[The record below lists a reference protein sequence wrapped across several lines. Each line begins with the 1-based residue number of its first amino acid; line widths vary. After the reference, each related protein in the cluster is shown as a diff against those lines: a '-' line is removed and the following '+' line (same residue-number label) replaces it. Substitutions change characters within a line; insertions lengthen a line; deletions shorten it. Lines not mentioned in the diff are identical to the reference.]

1 MLNYIWLG
9 LVLLAVIIGGYNG
22 AMEQAANEGFLSAKK
37 AVMDLA
43 LPLSATITLWL
54 GIMRLVEKSGL
65 IFILAR
71 ALRPVMRW
79 LFPEVPADH
88 PAMGSMLMNLA
99 ANMLGLNN
107 AATPLGLR
115 AMEHLQ
121 KLNPHPGTATNA
133 MCMFLTINTS
143 SIQLIPATTIGIL
156 AVNGSKNST
165 AIVGTAF
172 IATLCSTVVGIAAAK
187 LFEKFNKKE
196 LVATYGGEVMQ
207 TIARP
212 EAESLSKPQEIS
224 PWGKVALTAFVAMF
238 CYFFL
243 ALIFPEMKLQKLWPN
258 FFPDL
263 TSAKFA
269 ADAAS
274 SVPQT
279 TFMKVVQAISVL
291 AVPFFL
297 SFFPLYAALSR
308 VKVYEEFVEG
318 AKEGFQVAIK
328 IIPFLVAI
336 LTAVGMFRGAGG
348 IELLSRLLEKPLAF
362 IGFPVQLLPLVLM
375 RPLSGSGS
383 NAMLLDLIQANGPD
397 SILSRMGATIMG
409 STETTFYVIAVYF
422 GSVAIRR
429 TRYAVASG
437 LLADL
442 AGVIAAIIICR
453 IMFG

>member
-79 LFPEVPADH
+79 LFPEVPVEH
-88 PAMGSMLMNLA
+88 PAMGSMLMNFA

-133 MCMFLTINTS
+133 MCMFLAINTS

-172 IATLCSTVVGIAAAK
+172 IATLCSTVVGITAAK
-187 LFEKFNKKE
+187 LFEKFYSKQRVIPAVGDVVGQAPHPE
-196 LVATYGGEVMQ
+196 
-207 TIARP
+207 P
-212 EAESLSKPQEIS
+212 EALSKPQKIS
-224 PWGKVALTAFVAMF
+224 MWGKVALTVFAAMF
-238 CYFFL
+238 GYFFF
-243 ALIFPEMKLQKLWPN
+243 ALIFPEIKLQKLWPDV
-258 FFPDL
+258 FPDL
-263 TSAKFA
+263 KSTKFT
-269 ADAAS
+269 ADAAAS
-274 SVPQT
+274 IPQT
-279 TFMKVVQAISVL
+279 MFMKIVQAISVL

-348 IELLSRLLEKPLAF
+348 IELLSRILEKPLAF
-362 IGFPVQLLPLVLM
+362 VGFPVQLLPLVLM

-383 NAMLLDLIQANGPD
+383 NALLLDLVQTHGPD
-397 SILSRMGATIMG
+397 SLLSRMGATIMG

-429 TRYAVASG
+429 TRYAVGAG

-442 AGVIAAIIICR
+442 AGVIASIIICR
-453 IMFG
+453 MMFS